1 MTTGISYVASMAT
14 LALPAKS
21 LLDRLAG
28 NLDSAADQLPE
39 VVELPAWIDPSFLRA
54 AAVVAIALPYGG
66 VLAKVFSELL
76 DEAPPESGTAL
87 EAIGAT
93 RLQAFLLGVVPDRLS
108 RGPHLIPPDRIPPE
122 RFCFSFR
129 FSILVLDSRFSR

>member
-1 MTTGISYVASMAT
+1 MPPGISYVASMAT

-54 AAVVAIALPYGG
+54 AAVVAIA
-66 VLAKVFSELL
+66 
-76 DEAPPESGTAL
+76 T
-87 EAIGAT
+87 
-93 RLQAFLLGVVPDRLS
+93 
-108 RGPHLIPPDRIPPE
+108 
-122 RFCFSFR
+122 
-129 FSILVLDSRFSR
+129 ILVLLVLAARIIRRLVVRGLVIVILAALALGLWSQRVSLADCAAECSCNLFGQAVQVPDDLNPNC